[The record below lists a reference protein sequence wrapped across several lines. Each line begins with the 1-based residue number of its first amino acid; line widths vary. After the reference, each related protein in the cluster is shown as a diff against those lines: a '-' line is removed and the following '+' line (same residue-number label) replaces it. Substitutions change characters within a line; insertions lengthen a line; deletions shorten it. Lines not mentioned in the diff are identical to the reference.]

1 MLLRTEHFFFLAQ
14 DTLRV
19 LMVPITHS
27 SFFFFLAVMSSSGFS
42 MSHNFLRVN
51 QTIKIGSKCRWFFMQ
66 IHFLPFSIPCWE
78 GKRKFICIA
87 NHSDFYFCRAM
98 LEHSCRYH
106 QGRIFAR
113 EDIFRSFIL
122 AKGWREEGRLEQKQ
136 ERACWRHHRV
146 TDVVIRVATD
156 KGLD

>member
-1 MLLRTEHFFFLAQ
+1 
-14 DTLRV
+14 
-19 LMVPITHS
+19 
-27 SFFFFLAVMSSSGFS
+27 
-42 MSHNFLRVN
+42 
-51 QTIKIGSKCRWFFMQ
+51 MQ

-136 ERACWRHHRV
+136 ERECWRHHHV